1 MDTLSR
7 YQLNWNTHQDTPL
20 CESAPVSVLGTHLLI
35 VGGYKMIGN
44 EYIPTSDV
52 YKLNKVNHT
61 WEAIE
66 SISSARSSSAA
77 VSIPDNRIIVIG
89 GCNDKLESTNTVW
102 ICSCEPQ

>member
-66 SISSARSSSAA
+66 SISSAA
-77 VSIPDNRIIVIG
+77 VSTADNRIIVIG
-89 GCNDKLESTNTVW
+89 GYNDKLESTNTVW